1 MKTVWK
7 YQLKDQVNHVLY
19 MPENAQILEV
29 ENQHGILC
37 LWALVDTRKKYEHRK
52 IIIRGTG
59 HPIEHDNI
67 KFISTFQVDNGNFI
81 FHAFEVI

>member
-1 MKTVWK
+1 MTE
-7 YQLKDQVNHVLY
+7 
-19 MPENAQILEV
+19 P
-29 ENQHGILC
+29 
-37 LWALVDTRKKYEHRK
+37 RK

-67 KFISTFQVDNGNFI
+67 KFISTFQVDDGNFI